1 MPTDRILLGCKGAS
15 SSSTIGKLAQ
25 KAVRQDLLGVMVWF
39 CRLVGDVGDDG
50 DDDGDDGG
58 QAGPSWGDGLV
69 LQVRW

>member
-39 CRLVGDVGDDG
+39 CRFVSDVGDDG
-50 DDDGDDGG
+50 DDDDDDDDIYIMM
-58 QAGPSWGDGLV
+58 SVCLCV
-69 LQVRW
+69 CL